1 MKLNILFILSTIF
14 FTNIFCLDF
23 QHLDNTTSNVMT
35 DRFDEFPVEYRSN
48 LPFVGSEADIH
59 KHVHDVLSPLMPYI
73 RNNKE
78 KLQSIRSKRTAV
90 NGQFVSQADQL
101 LGGGGLT
108 STVLNDASASEQG
121 LNFDSFNAGSF
132 NGGSFNG
139 GSVGGGT
146 ANAGSSSHGVLT
158 TNTFTAN
165 GEVIQLYE
173 YKYDIVAAAQIGPY
187 TFT

>member
-1 MKLNILFILSTIF
+1 MKLNILFILLTIF
-14 FTNIFCLDF
+14 FRNIFCLDF
-23 QHLDNTTSNVMT
+23 QHLDNTTSNMMT

-73 RNNKE
+73 RN
-78 KLQSIRSKRTAV
+78 KRTAV
-90 NGQFVSQADQL
+90 NGQFVSQADAL
-101 LGGGGLT
+101 LGNGLT
-108 STVLNDASASEQG
+108 STILDNASASDQG
-121 LNFDSFNAGSF
+121 LNFNSFNA
-132 NGGSFNG
+132 

-146 ANAGSSSHGVLT
+146 ANAGSSSHGVVT
-158 TNTFTAN
+158 TNTFIAD
-165 GEVIQLYE
+165 GELIQLYE